1 MLNTVRATI
10 INNKLLDAGDVVL
23 IGLSGGADS
32 VALLHILNRLK
43 AELNFSLLAAHF
55 NHMLREGSRQRR
67 AVLHRLVQKLGY

>member
-32 VALLHILNRLK
+32 VAGH
-43 AELNFSLLAAHF
+43 
-55 NHMLREGSRQRR
+55 
-67 AVLHRLVQKLGY
+67 Y